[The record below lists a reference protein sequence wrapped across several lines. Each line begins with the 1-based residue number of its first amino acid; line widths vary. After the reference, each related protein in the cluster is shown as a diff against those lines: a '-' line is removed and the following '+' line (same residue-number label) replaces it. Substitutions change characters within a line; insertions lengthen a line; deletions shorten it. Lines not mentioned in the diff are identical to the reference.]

1 MTDAELLGSFTDF
14 VNTSWMIFTTY
25 VSVLFAFLVAG
36 YLVSSKLGSKM
47 AVLVTSIYTLVA
59 LWAIFGINT
68 NLRSVSA
75 AVIEIKRVVRDGDS
89 SLSWLPIVS
98 MPDYF
103 NSAVPI
109 LVTFITVA
117 AYLGSVVFFFY
128 QRRRNGENGT

>member
-89 SLSWLPIVS
+89 SLSWLPIMS
-98 MPDYF
+98 MPDYL
-103 NSAVPI
+103 NSVVPI

-117 AYLGSVVFFFY
+117 AYTGSIVFFFY
-128 QRRRNGENGT
+128 QRRSNGEDGT